1 MSGKA
6 GWMTGAMLSAA
17 LLAQGTAM
25 AQTAPR
31 GGYSYPEAGDRQP
44 QDDRYADDDLAG
56 GEEQDT
62 KPSAQPRANDD
73 FSDVTGE
80 PYEQARTDA
89 GTARDDRRYTN
100 ADDARADQEREEA
113 ITECAVAAREEAER
127 DGGFAEVRQVQE
139 PRDSRNGYEVE
150 GDIDARSTWR
160 SNDGKTL
167 HFTCSVENGR
177 IARLNIPRSGPS
189 R

>member
-6 GWMTGAMLSAA
+6 GWMTGAMLGAA
-17 LLAQGTAM
+17 LLANSAAV
-25 AQTAPR
+25 AQTSPR
-31 GGYSYPEAGDRQP
+31 GGYSYPEADERQP
-44 QDDRYADDDLAG
+44 QDDRYADEDLAEG
-56 GEEQDT
+56 QERDT
-62 KPSAQPRANDD
+62 RPSAQPRANDD

-80 PYEQARTDA
+80 SYEQARTGA
-89 GTARDDRRYTN
+89 GTARDDQRYTD

-177 IARLNIPRSGPS
+177 IARLNIPRSGSS